1 MATFLNYD
9 DQGFIVG
16 TKRLESG
23 IKSIGEDTQ
32 EIIQILKSQ
41 NQINQT
47 VLNRIAKS
55 NERIANKK
63 SMRIKGVVPTYDPTS
78 PGRNNASQPSMQSQA
93 QSKQQHR
100 QKLSSTSQPAQKEAR
115 AAGRKSSDTLSNVT
129 SSAKIKSGST
139 LANRANNQS
148 DSGSSGANRSSA
160 GRGGAQSPEAA
171 NNAAGS
177 VPGATDASRKANN
190 PTGKNGREKKQ
201 KDSDRDELGRFTAKE
216 KTLFDSL
223 SKIAKSGRT
232 GYGSYGGAQNI
243 DPLIASVNEVKD
255 IASPI
260 FNMAMKTGKMG
271 GAAGKAALRAGRFSF
286 SKYKSLKRKEP
297 LPKEQARHNK
307 QNEETLGEILK
318 RMPGGEGSLL
328 GKMGRGLGLLGGGRG
343 KGKGKDKDRKGNK
356 NKGKG
361 IKSILAGGAG
371 AAVLGAGKIGGEGI
385 KKAAKV
391 VGSAKVLG
399 PLATAVGISNL
410 IGQWKELDHKEKS
423 ENVGGLAG
431 GSVGAVAGGAL
442 GTALIPIPVVGTAI
456 GAAVGGWLGSEGGEV
471 LGSTASPHIKSWTDS
486 VKAYNLPQK
495 MQTKWETG
503 LAPVFSKLS
512 EAAGGMKSWL
522 SRMGGGVSS
531 FFGGGGDGS
540 GGWKVDFGSG
550 LTSAKD
556 GVTYKMGAKNFSGGV
571 IDCSGWVDQLNKDTV
586 RQIEEQLGPEAAKRA
601 RINAGNGAAGI
612 IQSEEKKGHLVAT
625 ANSWAQLDIN
635 KLQAGMVIGESRGEH
650 ARKEGRYKDIGHIVQ
665 IIEENGVKYV
675 SESTSA
681 KGKDGKS
688 GVRKTELSEYIKNL
702 NGRQFGVTVVDP
714 YKELRGQLSGG
725 GAVDVSSSRLTI
737 KDQQAKR
744 DEAMQYFVS
753 QGWTKQQAAG
763 IVGNIQK
770 ESRFDPRAQGDK
782 DKNGVYRAHGL
793 AQWRDSRL
801 ADFRSVMGK
810 SVQQASFEEQL
821 AFIQYELTKGKEK
834 SAGNRLKKATTADQA
849 GAIVSEFYER
859 PGAVEAEK
867 KERGQIAQGIY
878 NNTAVQSVQQK
889 TKTTNSVLGVNVGGL
904 ANNFVAGNT
913 PAYQPAS
920 KSLGLELGASMLKSV
935 LNIPDMPSFRLP
947 LAGSGLDK
955 PIIVQS
961 NNDNIGQNVSDR
973 GLAHAITGGLGEGR
987 YWG

>member
-1 MATFLNYD
+1 MATYLNYD

-16 TKRLESG
+16 TRRLESG

-177 VPGATDASRKANN
+177 VPGATGASRKTNN

-232 GYGSYGGAQNI
+232 GYGSYGSAQNI
-243 DPLIASVNEVKD
+243 DPLIASANEVKD

-260 FNMAMKTGKMG
+260 FNMAMKAGKMG
-271 GAAGKAALRAGRFSF
+271 GAAGKAALKAGRFSL

-318 RMPGGEGSLL
+318 RMPGSEGSLL
-328 GKMGRGLGLLGGGRG
+328 GKLGRGLGLLGGGKGR
-343 KGKGKDKDRKGNK
+343 GKGKDKDRKGNK
-356 NKGKG
+356 SKGKG

-371 AAVLGAGKIGGEGI
+371 AAVLGAGKIGGEGV

-399 PLATAVGISNL
+399 PLATAVGMGNL

-423 ENVGGLAG
+423 EDIGGLAG

-456 GAAVGGWLGSEGGEV
+456 GAAVGGWIGSEGGEV
-471 LGSTASPHIKSWTDS
+471 LGRTASPHIKSWTDS
-486 VKAYNLPQK
+486 IKAYNLPQK
-495 MQTKWETG
+495 MQYKWESG
-503 LAPVFSKLS
+503 LAPVLSKLS

-522 SRMGGGVSS
+522 SRMSDGVGS
-531 FFGGGGDGS
+531 FFGGGDGS

-650 ARKEGRYKDIGHIVQ
+650 AKGRHKNIGHIVQ

-688 GVRKTELSEYIKNL
+688 GVRKTELSEYVKNL

-725 GAVDVSSSRLTI
+725 GAVDVSSSRLTT

-834 SAGNRLKKATTADQA
+834 SAGNKLKKATTADQA

-878 NNTAVQSVQQK
+878 NNTAVQSAQQK

-935 LNIPDMPSFRLP
+935 LNVPDMPSFRLP

-973 GLAHAITGGLGEGR
+973 GLAHAITGGLGESR
-987 YWG
+987 YWS

>member
-1 MATFLNYD
+1 MATYLNYD

-55 NERIANKK
+55 NEGIANKK
-63 SMRIKGVVPTYDPTS
+63 SMRIQGVVPTYDPTS
-78 PGRNNASQPSMQSQA
+78 PGRNNNASQPSMQGQA

-129 SSAKIKSGST
+129 SSAKVKSGST

-160 GRGGAQSPEAA
+160 GRGGAAQSPEAA

-177 VPGATDASRKANN
+177 VPGATGAARKANN

-201 KDSDRDELGRFTAKE
+201 KDSDRDEKGRFTAKE

-243 DPLIASVNEVKD
+243 DPLIASANEVKD

-260 FNMAMKTGKMG
+260 FNMAMKAGKMG
-271 GAAGKAALRAGRFSF
+271 GAAGKAALKAGRFSF

-297 LPKEQARHNK
+297 LPKDQARHNK

-318 RMPGGEGSLL
+318 RMPSSEGSLL
-328 GKMGRGLGLLGGGRG
+328 GKMGRGLGLLGGGKG

-356 NKGKG
+356 NKSKG

-371 AAVLGAGKIGGEGI
+371 AAVLGAGKIGSEGV

-391 VGSAKVLG
+391 IGSAKVLG
-399 PLATAVGISNL
+399 PLATAVGMSNL
-410 IGQWKELDHKEKS
+410 IGQWKERDHKEKS
-423 ENVGGLAG
+423 EDIGSLAG

-456 GAAVGGWLGSEGGEV
+456 GAAVGGWIGSEGGEV

-486 VKAYNLPQK
+486 IKAYNLPQK
-495 MQTKWETG
+495 MQYKWESG
-503 LAPVFSKLS
+503 LAPVLSKLS

-522 SRMGGGVSS
+522 SRMSDGVGS
-531 FFGGGGDGS
+531 FFGGGDGS

-571 IDCSGWVDQLNKDTV
+571 IDCSGWVDQLNKDTI

-688 GVRKTELSEYIKNL
+688 GVRKTELSEYVKNL

-725 GAVDVSSSRLTI
+725 GTVDVSSSRLTT
-737 KDQQAKR
+737 KDQQARR

-753 QGWTKQQAAG
+753 QGWSKAQAAG

-770 ESRFDPRAQGDK
+770 ESMFNYKALGD
-782 DKNGVYRAHGL
+782 NGKAFGL
-793 AQWRDSRL
+793 AQWHPDRQ
-801 ADFRSVMGK
+801 ANFKKAYGK
-810 SVQQASFEEQL
+810 DIRQASYKEQL
-821 AFIQYELTKGKEK
+821 AFINYELTKGEEK
-834 SAGNRLKKATTADQA
+834 SAGNKLKKAKTAGQA
-849 GAIVSEFYER
+849 GAVVSEFYER
-859 PGAVEAEK
+859 PKAVEAEK
-867 KERGQIAQGIY
+867 RERAKIAEGIY
-878 NNTAVQSVQQK
+878 NNTVVQSVQQK
-889 TKTTNSVLGVNVGGL
+889 SKTTNSVLGVNAGGL

-913 PAYQPAS
+913 PAYLPAS
-920 KSLGLELGASMLKSV
+920 QSIGLDLGASILKNV
-935 LNIPDMPSFRLP
+935 LNIPEMPSFKLP

-973 GLAHAITGGLGEGR
+973 GLAHAITGGLGESR
-987 YWG
+987 YWS

>member
-1 MATFLNYD
+1 MATYLNYD

-47 VLNRIAKS
+47 VLNRIANS

-63 SMRIKGVVPTYDPTS
+63 SMRIQGVVPTYDPTS

-93 QSKQQHR
+93 QSKQRHR

-129 SSAKIKSGST
+129 SSAKVKSGST

-148 DSGSSGANRSSA
+148 DSGSSGANRSRA

-171 NNAAGS
+171 NNAAGR
-177 VPGATDASRKANN
+177 VPGATGAARKANN

-243 DPLIASVNEVKD
+243 DPLIASANEVKD

-260 FNMAMKTGKMG
+260 FNMATKTGKMG

-297 LPKEQARHNK
+297 LPKDQERHNK

-318 RMPGGEGSLL
+318 RMPGSEGSLL
-328 GKMGRGLGLLGGGRG
+328 GKMGRGLGLLGGG
-343 KGKGKDKDRKGNK
+343 KGKGKDKDRKGGK
-356 NKGKG
+356 DKGKG

-385 KKAAKV
+385 KKAAKAF
-391 VGSAKVLG
+391 GSAKVLG
-399 PLATAVGISNL
+399 PLATAVGMGNL

-423 ENVGGLAG
+423 EDIGSLAG

-456 GAAVGGWLGSEGGEV
+456 GAAVGGWIGSEGGEV

-486 VKAYNLPQK
+486 IKAYNLPQK
-495 MQTKWETG
+495 MQSKWESG
-503 LAPVFSKLS
+503 LAPVLSKLG

-522 SRMGGGVSS
+522 SRMSDGVGS
-531 FFGGGGDGS
+531 FFGGGDGGS

-556 GVTYKMGAKNFSGGV
+556 GVTYKMGAKDFSGGV
-571 IDCSGWVDQLNKDTV
+571 IDCSGWVDQLNKDTIK
-586 RQIEEQLGPEAAKRA
+586 QIEAQLGPEAAKRA
-601 RINAGNGAAGI
+601 RIDASGGAAGI
-612 IQSEEKKGHLVAT
+612 IQSEEKKGHLMTT

-635 KLQAGMVIGESRGEH
+635 KLQAGMVIGESRGSH
-650 ARKEGRYKDIGHIVQ
+650 AKGRHKNIGHIVQ

-688 GVRKTELSEYIKNL
+688 GVRKTELSEYVKNL

-725 GAVDVSSSRLTI
+725 GAVDVSSSRLTT

-782 DKNGVYRAHGL
+782 DKKGVYRAHGL

-834 SAGNRLKKATTADQA
+834 SAGNKLKKATTADQA

-973 GLAHAITGGLGEGR
+973 GLAHAITGGLGESR
-987 YWG
+987 YWS

>member
-1 MATFLNYD
+1 MATILNYD

-16 TKRLESG
+16 TRRLESG
-23 IKSIGEDTQ
+23 MKSIGEDTQ

-63 SMRIKGVVPTYDPTS
+63 SMRIQGVVPTYDPTS

-115 AAGRKSSDTLSNVT
+115 AAGRKSSDTLSNVS
-129 SSAKIKSGST
+129 SSAKVKSGST

-160 GRGGAQSPEAA
+160 SRGGGQSPEVA

-177 VPGATDASRKANN
+177 VPGAARKANN

-243 DPLIASVNEVKD
+243 DPLIASANEVQD

-260 FNMAMKTGKMG
+260 FNMATKAGKMG

-318 RMPGGEGSLL
+318 RMPSGEGSLL
-328 GKMGRGLGLLGGGRG
+328 GKLGRGLGLLGGGG
-343 KGKGKDKDRKGNK
+343 KGKGKSKGKD
-356 NKGKG
+356 KGKG
-361 IKSILAGGAG
+361 KGKGVKAILSGAG
-371 AAVLGAGKIGGEGI
+371 AAILGAGKSGGKHI
-385 KKAAKV
+385 DNAAKAL
-391 VGSAKVLG
+391 GKTRVLA
-399 PLATAVGISNL
+399 PLATAISAASLANEW
-410 IGQWKELDHKEKS
+410 GGLDHKQKS
-423 ENVGGLAG
+423 EGVGGLVG
-431 GSVGAVAGGAL
+431 GSAGAVAGGAV
-442 GTALIPIPVVGTAI
+442 GSFLIPIPVVGTAI
-456 GAAVGGWLGSEGGEV
+456 GAAVGGWLGSEGGEA
-471 LGSTASPHIKSWTDS
+471 LGSAASPHIQSWTNSLKRHD
-486 VKAYNLPQK
+486 LPK
-495 MQTKWETG
+495 RMEETWKTG
-503 LAPVFSKLS
+503 LLPVLS
-512 EAAGGMKSWL
+512 RLGDAAGGMKSWL
-522 SRMGGGVSS
+522 SRMSDGFGS
-531 FFGGGGDGS
+531 FFGGGNGS

-688 GVRKTELSEYIKNL
+688 GVRKTELSEYVKNL

-725 GAVDVSSSRLTI
+725 GTVDVSSSRLTT
-737 KDQQAKR
+737 KDQQARR

-753 QGWTKQQAAG
+753 QGWSKAQAAG

-770 ESRFDPRAQGDK
+770 ESMFNYKALGD
-782 DKNGVYRAHGL
+782 NGKAFGL
-793 AQWRDSRL
+793 AQWHPDRQ
-801 ADFRSVMGK
+801 ANFKKAYGK
-810 SVQQASFEEQL
+810 DIRQASYNEQL
-821 AFIQYELTKGKEK
+821 AFINYELTKGEEK
-834 SAGNRLKKATTADQA
+834 SAGNKLKKAKTAGQA
-849 GAIVSEFYER
+849 GAVVSEFYER
-859 PGAVEAEK
+859 PKAVEAEK
-867 KERGQIAQGIY
+867 RERAKIAEGIY

-889 TKTTNSVLGVNVGGL
+889 TKTTNSALGVNVGGL

-973 GLAHAITGGLGEGR
+973 GLAHAITGGLGESR

>member
-1 MATFLNYD
+1 MAT
-9 DQGFIVG
+9 
-16 TKRLESG
+16 
-23 IKSIGEDTQ
+23 
-32 EIIQILKSQ
+32 
-41 NQINQT
+41 
-47 VLNRIAKS
+47 
-55 NERIANKK
+55 
-63 SMRIKGVVPTYDPTS
+63 
-78 PGRNNASQPSMQSQA
+78 
-93 QSKQQHR
+93 
-100 QKLSSTSQPAQKEAR
+100 
-115 AAGRKSSDTLSNVT
+115 
-129 SSAKIKSGST
+129 
-139 LANRANNQS
+139 
-148 DSGSSGANRSSA
+148 
-160 GRGGAQSPEAA
+160 
-171 NNAAGS
+171 
-177 VPGATDASRKANN
+177 KA
-190 PTGKNGREKKQ
+190 
-201 KDSDRDELGRFTAKE
+201 
-216 KTLFDSL
+216 
-223 SKIAKSGRT
+223 
-232 GYGSYGGAQNI
+232 
-243 DPLIASVNEVKD
+243 
-255 IASPI
+255 
-260 FNMAMKTGKMG
+260 GKMG
-271 GAAGKAALRAGRFSF
+271 GAAGKAALRTGRFSF

-318 RMPGGEGSLL
+318 RMPSGEGSLL

-343 KGKGKDKDRKGNK
+343 KGKGKDKDRKSGK
-356 NKGKG
+356 DKGKG

-371 AAVLGAGKIGGEGI
+371 AAVLGAGKIGGEGV
-385 KKAAKV
+385 KKAARV

-399 PLATAVGISNL
+399 PLATAVGLGNL

-431 GSVGAVAGGAL
+431 GSVGAVAGGSL

-486 VKAYNLPQK
+486 IKTYNLPQK
-495 MQTKWETG
+495 MQSKWESG
-503 LAPVFSKLS
+503 LAPVLSKLS

-531 FFGGGGDGS
+531 FFGGGGGGL

-556 GVTYKMGAKNFSGGV
+556 GVTYKMGAKDFSGGV

-601 RINAGNGAAGI
+601 RIDASGGAAGI
-612 IQSEEKKGHLVAT
+612 IQSEEKKGHLMTT

-635 KLQAGMVIGESRGEH
+635 KLQAGMVIGESRGSH
-650 ARKEGRYKDIGHIVQ
+650 AKGRHKNIGHIVQ
-665 IIEENGVKYV
+665 IVEENGVKYV

-688 GVRKTELSEYIKNL
+688 GVRKTELSEYVKNL

-725 GAVDVSSSRLTI
+725 GAVDVSSSRLTT

-834 SAGNRLKKATTADQA
+834 SAGNKLKKATTADQA

-878 NNTAVQSVQQK
+878 NNTAVQSAQQK
-889 TKTTNSVLGVNVGGL
+889 TKTTNSALGVNVGGL

-920 KSLGLELGASMLKSV
+920 KSLGLELGDSMLKSV

-973 GLAHAITGGLGEGR
+973 GLAHAITGGLGESR

>member
-1 MATFLNYD
+1 MATYLNYD

-16 TKRLESG
+16 TRRLESG

-177 VPGATDASRKANN
+177 VPGATGASRKTNN

-232 GYGSYGGAQNI
+232 GYGSYGSAQNI
-243 DPLIASVNEVKD
+243 DPLIASANEVKD

-260 FNMAMKTGKMG
+260 FNMAMKAGKMG
-271 GAAGKAALRAGRFSF
+271 GAAGKAALKAGRFSL

-318 RMPGGEGSLL
+318 RMPGSEGSLL
-328 GKMGRGLGLLGGGRG
+328 GKLGRGLGLLGGGKG

-356 NKGKG
+356 SKGKG

-371 AAVLGAGKIGGEGI
+371 AAVLGAGKIGGEGV

-399 PLATAVGISNL
+399 PLATAVGMGNL

-423 ENVGGLAG
+423 EDIGGLAG

-456 GAAVGGWLGSEGGEV
+456 GAAVGGWIGSEGGEV
-471 LGSTASPHIKSWTDS
+471 LGRTASPHIKSWTDS
-486 VKAYNLPQK
+486 IKAYNLPQK
-495 MQTKWETG
+495 MQYKWESG
-503 LAPVFSKLS
+503 LAPVLSKLS

-522 SRMGGGVSS
+522 SRMSDGVGS
-531 FFGGGGDGS
+531 FFGGGDGS

-650 ARKEGRYKDIGHIVQ
+650 AKGRHKNIGHIVQ

-688 GVRKTELSEYIKNL
+688 GVRKTELSEYVKNL

-725 GAVDVSSSRLTI
+725 GAVDVSSSRLTT

-834 SAGNRLKKATTADQA
+834 SAGNKLKKATTADQA

-878 NNTAVQSVQQK
+878 NNTAVQSAQQK

-935 LNIPDMPSFRLP
+935 LNVPDMPSFRLP

-973 GLAHAITGGLGEGR
+973 GLAHAITGGLGESR
-987 YWG
+987 YWS

>member
-16 TKRLESG
+16 TRRLESG

-78 PGRNNASQPSMQSQA
+78 PGRNNASQPSMQGQA

-100 QKLSSTSQPAQKEAR
+100 QQLSSASQTAQKEAR
-115 AAGRKSSDTLSNVT
+115 AAGRKSSDTLSNIT
-129 SSAKIKSGST
+129 SSAQVKSGST
-139 LANRANNQS
+139 PANRANNQS
-148 DSGSSGANRSSA
+148 DSGSSGANRLSA
-160 GRGGAQSPEAA
+160 GRGGAQSLEVA

-177 VPGATDASRKANN
+177 VPGAAGAARKANN
-190 PTGKNGREKKQ
+190 PTGKNGREKK
-201 KDSDRDELGRFTAKE
+201 KNDSDRDELGRFTAKE

-223 SKIAKSGRT
+223 SKIAKSGGA
-232 GYGSYGGAQNI
+232 GYGSYGGAQDI
-243 DPLIASVNEVKD
+243 DPLIASANEVKD

-260 FNMAMKTGKMG
+260 FNMATKAGKMG
-271 GAAGKAALRAGRFSF
+271 GAAGKAALRAGRFSL

-328 GKMGRGLGLLGGGRG
+328 GKMGRGLGLLGGGKG
-343 KGKGKDKDRKGNK
+343 KGKGKDKAKD
-356 NKGKG
+356 KGKG
-361 IKSILAGGAG
+361 KGKGVKAILSGAG
-371 AAVLGAGKIGGEGI
+371 AAVLGAGKIGGEGV

-399 PLATAVGISNL
+399 PLATAVGMGNL
-410 IGQWKELDHKEKS
+410 IGQWKELDHEEKS
-423 ENVGGLAG
+423 EGVGGLAG
-431 GSVGAVAGGAL
+431 GGAGAVAGGAL
-442 GTALIPIPVVGTAI
+442 GTALIPVPVVGTAI
-456 GAAVGGWLGSEGGEV
+456 GAAVGGWIGREGGEV
-471 LGSTASPHIKSWTDS
+471 LGRTASPYIKSWTDS
-486 VKAYNLPQK
+486 IKAYNLPQK
-495 MQTKWETG
+495 MQSKWESG
-503 LAPVFSKLS
+503 LAPVLSKLR

-522 SRMGGGVSS
+522 SRMGDGVSS
-531 FFGGGGDGS
+531 FFGGGDGGS

-556 GVTYKMGAKNFSGGV
+556 GVTYKMGAKDFSGGV
-571 IDCSGWVDQLNKDTV
+571 IDCSGWVNQLNKDTV
-586 RQIEEQLGPEAAKRA
+586 KQIEAQLGPEAAKRA
-601 RINAGNGAAGI
+601 RIDASGGAAGI
-612 IQSEEKKGHLVAT
+612 IQSEEKKGHLMTT

-650 ARKEGRYKDIGHIVQ
+650 ARKEGRYKGIGHIVQ
-665 IIEENGVKYV
+665 IVEENGVKYV

-688 GVRKTELSEYIKNL
+688 GVRKTELSEYVRNL

-725 GAVDVSSSRLTI
+725 GGTVDVSSSRLTT
-737 KDQQAKR
+737 KQQQAKR
-744 DEAMQYFVS
+744 DEAMQYFMS
-753 QGWTKQQAAG
+753 QGWTKEQAAG

-770 ESRFDPRAQGDK
+770 ESMFNYKALGDK
-782 DKNGVYRAHGL
+782 NKQGVYQAYGL
-793 AQWRDSRL
+793 AQWHPDRQ
-801 ADFRSVMGK
+801 ADFKKAFGK
-810 SVQQASFEEQL
+810 DIKQASYKEQL
-821 AFIQYELTKGKEK
+821 AFINYELTKGDEK
-834 SAGNRLKKATTADQA
+834 AAGNKLKKAKTAGQA

-859 PGAVEAEK
+859 PKAVEAEK
-867 KERGQIAQGIY
+867 RERARIAEGIY
-878 NNTAVQSVQQK
+878 NNTVVQSVQKK
-889 TKTTNSVLGVNVGGL
+889 TKTTNSILGVNVGGL

-920 KSLGLELGASMLKSV
+920 QSIGLDLGTSILKNV
-935 LNIPDMPSFRLP
+935 LNIPEMPSFKLP
-947 LAGSGLDK
+947 LAGGGLDK
-955 PIIVQS
+955 PIVVQS
-961 NNDNIGQNVSDR
+961 NNESIGQNVSDR
-973 GLAHAITGGLGEGR
+973 DLAHAITGGIGMSR
-987 YWG
+987 AWG

>member
-16 TKRLESG
+16 TRRLESG

-47 VLNRIAKS
+47 VLNRIAKT

-63 SMRIKGVVPTYDPTS
+63 SMRIQGVVPIYDPTS
-78 PGRNNASQPSMQSQA
+78 PGRNNASQPENKAQA
-93 QSKQQHR
+93 QAQARKQYR
-100 QKLSSTSQPAQKEAR
+100 QQISSQPAQKEAR
-115 AAGRKSSDTLSNVT
+115 AAGRKSSDTLINVT
-129 SSAKIKSGST
+129 SSAKVKSGSA
-139 LANRANNQS
+139 LANRANNQG
-148 DSGSSGANRSSA
+148 DSGSSGVNRSGSSRSRA
-160 GRGGAQSPEAA
+160 EGPEAA
-171 NNAAGS
+171 NSAAGS
-177 VPGATDASRKANN
+177 VPGAARKANN

-201 KDSDRDELGRFTAKE
+201 KDSDRDEKGRFTAKE

-232 GYGSYGGAQNI
+232 GYGSYGGAQDI
-243 DPLIASVNEVKD
+243 DPLISAANEVKD

-260 FNMAMKTGKMG
+260 FNMATKAGKMG

-297 LPKEQARHNK
+297 LPKDQARHNK

-318 RMPGGEGSLL
+318 RMPSSEGSLL
-328 GKMGRGLGLLGGGRG
+328 GTLGRGLGLLGGGRG
-343 KGKGKDKDRKGNK
+343 KGKGKDKGRKGGK
-356 NKGKG
+356 DKGKG
-361 IKSILAGGAG
+361 IRSILAGGAG
-371 AAVLGAGKIGGEGI
+371 AAVLGAGKIGSEGI

-391 VGSAKVLG
+391 VGNARVLG
-399 PLATAVGISNL
+399 PLATAVGMGNL
-410 IGQWKELDHKEKS
+410 IGQWKERDHKEKS
-423 ENVGGLAG
+423 EDIGSLAG

-442 GTALIPIPVVGTAI
+442 GTAFIPIPVVGTAI
-456 GAAVGGWLGSEGGEV
+456 GAAVGGWIGSEGGEV
-471 LGSTASPHIKSWTDS
+471 LGGTASPYIKSWTDS
-486 VKAYNLPQK
+486 IKAYNLPQK
-495 MQTKWETG
+495 MQAKWETG
-503 LAPVFSKLS
+503 LVPVFSKLS
-512 EAAGGMKSWL
+512 DAAGGMKSWL
-522 SRMGGGVSS
+522 SRMGDGVSS
-531 FFGGGGDGS
+531 FFGGGGSGS

-556 GVTYKMGAKNFSGGV
+556 GVTYKMGAKDFSGGV
-571 IDCSGWVDQLNKDTV
+571 IDCSGWVDQLNKDTI

-601 RINAGNGAAGI
+601 RIDASGGAAGI
-612 IQSEEKKGHLVAT
+612 IQSEEKKGHLMTT

-635 KLQAGMVIGESRGEH
+635 KLQAGMVIGESRGSH
-650 ARKEGRYKDIGHIVQ
+650 AKGRHKNIGHIVQ
-665 IIEENGVKYV
+665 IVEENGVKYV

-688 GVRKTELSEYIKNL
+688 GVRKTELSEYVKNL

-725 GAVDVSSSRLTI
+725 GTVDVSSSRLTT
-737 KDQQAKR
+737 KDQQARR

-753 QGWTKQQAAG
+753 QGWSKAQAAG

-770 ESRFDPRAQGDK
+770 ESMFNYKALGD
-782 DKNGVYRAHGL
+782 NGKAFGL
-793 AQWRDSRL
+793 AQWHPDRQ
-801 ADFRSVMGK
+801 ANFKKAYGK
-810 SVQQASFEEQL
+810 DIRQASYKEQL
-821 AFIQYELTKGKEK
+821 AFINYELTKGDERK
-834 SAGNRLKKATTADQA
+834 AGNKLKKAKTAGQA

-859 PGAVEAEK
+859 PKAVEAEK
-867 KERGQIAQGIY
+867 RERAKIAEGIY

-913 PAYQPAS
+913 PAYLPAS
-920 KSLGLELGASMLKSV
+920 QSIGLDLGASILKNV
-935 LNIPDMPSFRLP
+935 LNIPEMPSFKLP
-947 LAGSGLDK
+947 LAGGGLDK
-955 PIIVQS
+955 PIVVQS
-961 NNDNIGQNVSDR
+961 NNESIGQNVSDR
-973 GLAHAITGGLGEGR
+973 DLAHAITGGIGMSR
-987 YWG
+987 AWG

>member
-1 MATFLNYD
+1 MATYLNYD

-55 NERIANKK
+55 NERTANKK
-63 SMRIKGVVPTYDPTS
+63 SMRIQGVVPTYDPTS
-78 PGRNNASQPSMQSQA
+78 PGRNNASQPSMQGQA

-100 QKLSSTSQPAQKEAR
+100 QKLSSASQPAQKETR

-129 SSAKIKSGST
+129 SNAKVKSGST
-139 LANRANNQS
+139 PANRANNQS

-160 GRGGAQSPEAA
+160 SRGGAQSPEAA

-177 VPGATDASRKANN
+177 IPGATGAARKANN
-190 PTGKNGREKKQ
+190 PTGENGREKKQ
-201 KDSDRDELGRFTAKE
+201 KESDRDEKGRFTAKE

-243 DPLIASVNEVKD
+243 DPLIASANEVKD

-260 FNMAMKTGKMG
+260 FNMATKAGKMG
-271 GAAGKAALRAGRFSF
+271 GAAGKAVLRAGRFSF

-318 RMPGGEGSLL
+318 RMPSGEGSLL
-328 GKMGRGLGLLGGGRG
+328 GRLGRGLGLLGGGRG
-343 KGKGKDKDRKGNK
+343 KGRGKDKDRKGGK
-356 NKGKG
+356 DKGKG
-361 IKSILAGGAG
+361 IRSILAGGAG
-371 AAVLGAGKIGGEGI
+371 AAVLGAGKIGSEGI

-391 VGSAKVLG
+391 VGNARVLG
-399 PLATAVGISNL
+399 PLATAVGMSNL
-410 IGQWKELDHKEKS
+410 IGQWKERDHKEKS
-423 ENVGGLAG
+423 EDVGSLAG

-442 GTALIPIPVVGTAI
+442 GTAFIPIPVVGTAI
-456 GAAVGGWLGSEGGEV
+456 GAAVGGWIGSEGGEV

-486 VKAYNLPQK
+486 IKAYNLPQK

-503 LAPVFSKLS
+503 LVPVFSKLS

-531 FFGGGGDGS
+531 FFGFGGDG
-540 GGWKVDFGSG
+540 GMGDWKVDFGSG

-601 RINAGNGAAGI
+601 RIDASGGAAGI
-612 IQSEEKKGHLVAT
+612 IQSEEKKGHLMTT

-635 KLQAGMVIGESRGEH
+635 KLQAGMVIGESRGSH
-650 ARKEGRYKDIGHIVQ
+650 AKGRHKNIGHIVQ

-688 GVRKTELSEYIKNL
+688 GVRKTELSEYVKNL

-725 GAVDVSSSRLTI
+725 GKVDVSSSRLTT
-737 KDQQAKR
+737 KDQQARR
-744 DEAMQYFVS
+744 DEAMQYFMS
-753 QGWTKQQAAG
+753 QGWTKEQAAG

-770 ESRFDPRAQGDK
+770 ESMFNYKALGD
-782 DKNGVYRAHGL
+782 NGKAFGL
-793 AQWRDSRL
+793 AQWHPDRQ
-801 ADFRSVMGK
+801 ANFKKAYGK
-810 SVQQASFEEQL
+810 DIRQASYKEQL
-821 AFIQYELTKGKEK
+821 AFINYELTKGDEK
-834 SAGNRLKKATTADQA
+834 KAGNKLKKAKTAGQA

-859 PGAVEAEK
+859 PKAVEAEK
-867 KERGQIAQGIY
+867 RERAKIAEGIY

-913 PAYQPAS
+913 PAYLPAS
-920 KSLGLELGASMLKSV
+920 QSIGLDLGASILKNV
-935 LNIPDMPSFRLP
+935 LNIPEMPSFKLP
-947 LAGSGLDK
+947 LAGGGLDK
-955 PIIVQS
+955 PIVVQS
-961 NNDNIGQNVSDR
+961 NNESIGQNVSDR
-973 GLAHAITGGLGEGR
+973 DLAHAITGGIGMSR
-987 YWG
+987 AWS

>member
-1 MATFLNYD
+1 
-9 DQGFIVG
+9 
-16 TKRLESG
+16 
-23 IKSIGEDTQ
+23 
-32 EIIQILKSQ
+32 
-41 NQINQT
+41 
-47 VLNRIAKS
+47 
-55 NERIANKK
+55 
-63 SMRIKGVVPTYDPTS
+63 
-78 PGRNNASQPSMQSQA
+78 MQSQA

-115 AAGRKSSDTLSNVT
+115 AAGRKSSDTLINVT
-129 SSAKIKSGST
+129 SSAKVKSGST

-148 DSGSSGANRSSA
+148 DSGSSGANRLSA
-160 GRGGAQSPEAA
+160 GRGQSPEVA

-177 VPGATDASRKANN
+177 VPGAARKANN

-243 DPLIASVNEVKD
+243 DPLIASANEVQD

-260 FNMAMKTGKMG
+260 FNMATKAGKMG

-318 RMPGGEGSLL
+318 RMPSGEGSLL
-328 GKMGRGLGLLGGGRG
+328 GRLGRCLGLLGGGRG
-343 KGKGKDKDRKGNK
+343 KGRGKDKDRKGGK
-356 NKGKG
+356 DKGKG

-385 KKAAKV
+385 KKAAKAF
-391 VGSAKVLG
+391 GSAKVLG
-399 PLATAVGISNL
+399 PLATAVGMGNL

-423 ENVGGLAG
+423 EDIGSLAG

-456 GAAVGGWLGSEGGEV
+456 GAAVGGWIGSEGGEV

-531 FFGGGGDGS
+531 FFGGGGDGL

-681 KGKDGKS
+681 KGKDGKT

-725 GAVDVSSSRLTI
+725 GAVDVSSSRLTT

-834 SAGNRLKKATTADQA
+834 SAGNKLKKATTAD
-849 GAIVSEFYER
+849 
-859 PGAVEAEK
+859 
-867 KERGQIAQGIY
+867 
-878 NNTAVQSVQQK
+878 
-889 TKTTNSVLGVNVGGL
+889 L
-904 ANNFVAGNT
+904 T
-913 PAYQPAS
+913 PAV
-920 KSLGLELGASMLKSV
+920 KSV
-935 LNIPDMPSFRLP
+935 HLN
-947 LAGSGLDK
+947 
-955 PIIVQS
+955 
-961 NNDNIGQNVSDR
+961 
-973 GLAHAITGGLGEGR
+973 LGDFN
-987 YWG
+987 YAA

>member
-1 MATFLNYD
+1 MATYLNYD

-55 NERIANKK
+55 NERTANKK
-63 SMRIKGVVPTYDPTS
+63 SMRIQGVVPTYDPTS

-100 QKLSSTSQPAQKEAR
+100 QKLSSTNQPAQKEAR

-129 SSAKIKSGST
+129 SSAKVKSGST

-160 GRGGAQSPEAA
+160 SRGGAQSPEAA

-177 VPGATDASRKANN
+177 VPGTNGAARKANN

-260 FNMAMKTGKMG
+260 FNMATKAGKMG

-297 LPKEQARHNK
+297 LPKDQARHNK

-318 RMPGGEGSLL
+318 RMPGSEGSLL
-328 GKMGRGLGLLGGGRG
+328 GKLGRGLGLLGGGKGR
-343 KGKGKDKDRKGNK
+343 GKGKDKDRKGNK
-356 NKGKG
+356 SKGKG
-361 IKSILAGGAG
+361 VRSILAGGAG
-371 AAVLGAGKIGGEGI
+371 AAVLGAGKIGSEGI

-399 PLATAVGISNL
+399 PLATAVGMGNL
-410 IGQWKELDHKEKS
+410 IGQWKERDHKEKS
-423 ENVGGLAG
+423 EDIGSLAG

-456 GAAVGGWLGSEGGEV
+456 GAAVGGWIGSEGGEV

-486 VKAYNLPQK
+486 IKAYNLPQK
-495 MQTKWETG
+495 MQSKWESG
-503 LAPVFSKLS
+503 LAPVLSKLS

-522 SRMGGGVSS
+522 SRMGGGVGS

-688 GVRKTELSEYIKNL
+688 GVRKTELSEYVKNL

-725 GAVDVSSSRLTI
+725 GTVDVSSSRLTT
-737 KDQQAKR
+737 KDQQARR

-753 QGWTKQQAAG
+753 QGWSKAQAAG

-770 ESRFDPRAQGDK
+770 ESMFNYKALGD
-782 DKNGVYRAHGL
+782 NGKAFGL
-793 AQWRDSRL
+793 AQWHPDRQ
-801 ADFRSVMGK
+801 ANFKKAYGK
-810 SVQQASFEEQL
+810 DIRQASYNEQL
-821 AFIQYELTKGKEK
+821 AFINYELTKGEEK
-834 SAGNRLKKATTADQA
+834 SAGNKLKKAKTAGQA
-849 GAIVSEFYER
+849 GAVVSEFYER
-859 PGAVEAEK
+859 PKAVEAEK
-867 KERGQIAQGIY
+867 RERAKIAEGIY

-889 TKTTNSVLGVNVGGL
+889 TKTTNSALGVNVGGL

-973 GLAHAITGGLGEGR
+973 GLAHAITGGLGESR

>member
-1 MATFLNYD
+1 MATYLNYD

-47 VLNRIAKS
+47 TLNRIAKS

-78 PGRNNASQPSMQSQA
+78 PGRNNNASQPSMQGQA

-100 QKLSSTSQPAQKEAR
+100 QKLSSTSQQAQKEAR

-129 SSAKIKSGST
+129 SSAKVKSGST

-177 VPGATDASRKANN
+177 IPGATGASRKANN

-243 DPLIASVNEVKD
+243 DPLIASANEVQD

-260 FNMAMKTGKMG
+260 FNMATKAGKMG
-271 GAAGKAALRAGRFSF
+271 GAAGNAALRAGRFSF

-318 RMPGGEGSLL
+318 RMPGSEGSLL
-328 GKMGRGLGLLGGGRG
+328 GALGRGLGLLGGGRG
-343 KGKGKDKDRKGNK
+343 KGKGRDKGRKGGK
-356 NKGKG
+356 DKGKG
-361 IKSILAGGAG
+361 IRSILAGGAG
-371 AAVLGAGKIGGEGI
+371 AAVLGAGKIGSEGI
-385 KKAAKV
+385 KKAARV

-399 PLATAVGISNL
+399 PLATAVGMGNL
-410 IGQWKELDHKEKS
+410 IGQWKERDHKEKS
-423 ENVGGLAG
+423 EDIGSLAG

-442 GTALIPIPVVGTAI
+442 GTAFIPIPVVGTAI
-456 GAAVGGWLGSEGGEV
+456 GAAVGGWIGSEGGEV

-486 VKAYNLPQK
+486 IKAYNLPQK

-512 EAAGGMKSWL
+512 DAAGGMKSWL

-531 FFGGGGDGS
+531 FFGGGGDGL
-540 GGWKVDFGSG
+540 GDWKVDFGSG

-556 GVTYKMGAKNFSGGV
+556 GVTYKMGAKDYSGGV
-571 IDCSGWVDQLNKDTV
+571 IDCSGWVDQLNKDTI

-601 RINAGNGAAGI
+601 RIDASGGAAGI
-612 IQSEEKKGHLVAT
+612 IQSEEKKGHLMTT

-635 KLQAGMVIGESRGEH
+635 KLQAGMVIGESRGSH
-650 ARKEGRYKDIGHIVQ
+650 AKGRHKNIGHIVQ

-688 GVRKTELSEYIKNL
+688 GVRKTELSEYVKNL

-714 YKELRGQLSGG
+714 YKELRSQLSGG
-725 GAVDVSSSRLTI
+725 GAVDVSSSRLTT
-737 KDQQAKR
+737 KDQQARR

-753 QGWTKQQAAG
+753 QGWSKAQAAG

-801 ADFRSVMGK
+801 KDFRDVMGK

-834 SAGNRLKKATTADQA
+834 AAGNKLKQAKTAGQS
-849 GAIVSEFYER
+849 GAIVSEHYER

-867 KERGQIAQGIY
+867 RERAKIAEGIY
-878 NNTAVQSVQQK
+878 NNTVVQSVQQK
-889 TKTTNSVLGVNVGGL
+889 SKTTNSVLGVNAGGL

-947 LAGSGLDK
+947 LAGSGQDK

>member
-1 MATFLNYD
+1 MATYLNYD

-16 TKRLESG
+16 TRRLESG

-160 GRGGAQSPEAA
+160 GRGQSPEVA

-177 VPGATDASRKANN
+177 VPGAARKANN

-271 GAAGKAALRAGRFSF
+271 GAAGKAALRAGRFSL

-318 RMPGGEGSLL
+318 RMPNGEGSLL
-328 GKMGRGLGLLGGGRG
+328 GKLGRGLGLLGGGRG
-343 KGKGKDKDRKGNK
+343 KGKGKDKGRKGGK
-356 NKGKG
+356 DKGKG

-371 AAVLGAGKIGGEGI
+371 AAVLGAGKIGGEGV

-399 PLATAVGISNL
+399 PLATAVGMGNL

-423 ENVGGLAG
+423 EDIGDLAG

-456 GAAVGGWLGSEGGEV
+456 GAAVGGWIGSEGGEV

-486 VKAYNLPQK
+486 IKAYNLPQK
-495 MQTKWETG
+495 MQYKWESG
-503 LAPVFSKLS
+503 LAPVLSKLS

-522 SRMGGGVSS
+522 SRMSDGVGS
-531 FFGGGGDGS
+531 FFGGGDGS

-601 RINAGNGAAGI
+601 RIHASGGAAGI
-612 IQSEEKKGHLVAT
+612 I
-625 ANSWAQLDIN
+625 
-635 KLQAGMVIGESRGEH
+635 
-650 ARKEGRYKDIGHIVQ
+650 
-665 IIEENGVKYV
+665 
-675 SESTSA
+675 
-681 KGKDGKS
+681 
-688 GVRKTELSEYIKNL
+688 
-702 NGRQFGVTVVDP
+702 
-714 YKELRGQLSGG
+714 
-725 GAVDVSSSRLTI
+725 
-737 KDQQAKR
+737 
-744 DEAMQYFVS
+744 
-753 QGWTKQQAAG
+753 
-763 IVGNIQK
+763 
-770 ESRFDPRAQGDK
+770 
-782 DKNGVYRAHGL
+782 
-793 AQWRDSRL
+793 
-801 ADFRSVMGK
+801 
-810 SVQQASFEEQL
+810 
-821 AFIQYELTKGKEK
+821 
-834 SAGNRLKKATTADQA
+834 
-849 GAIVSEFYER
+849 
-859 PGAVEAEK
+859 
-867 KERGQIAQGIY
+867 
-878 NNTAVQSVQQK
+878 
-889 TKTTNSVLGVNVGGL
+889 
-904 ANNFVAGNT
+904 
-913 PAYQPAS
+913 
-920 KSLGLELGASMLKSV
+920 
-935 LNIPDMPSFRLP
+935 
-947 LAGSGLDK
+947 
-955 PIIVQS
+955 
-961 NNDNIGQNVSDR
+961 
-973 GLAHAITGGLGEGR
+973 
-987 YWG
+987 

>member
-1 MATFLNYD
+1 MATYLNYD

-55 NERIANKK
+55 NEGIANKK
-63 SMRIKGVVPTYDPTS
+63 SMRIQGVVPTYDPTS
-78 PGRNNASQPSMQSQA
+78 PGRNNASQPSMQGQA

-129 SSAKIKSGST
+129 SSAKVKSGSA

-160 GRGGAQSPEAA
+160 GRGGAQGPEVA

-177 VPGATDASRKANN
+177 VPGATGAARKANN
-190 PTGKNGREKKQ
+190 PTGKNGREKKK
-201 KDSDRDELGRFTAKE
+201 KDSDRDEKGRFTAKE

-260 FNMAMKTGKMG
+260 FNMATKAGKMG

-318 RMPGGEGSLL
+318 RMPSGEGSLL
-328 GKMGRGLGLLGGGRG
+328 GRLGRGLGLLGGGRG
-343 KGKGKDKDRKGNK
+343 KGRGKDKDRKGGK
-356 NKGKG
+356 DKGKG

-371 AAVLGAGKIGGEGI
+371 AAVLGAGKVGGEGI
-385 KKAAKV
+385 KKAAKAF
-391 VGSAKVLG
+391 GSAKVLG
-399 PLATAVGISNL
+399 PLATAVGMGNL

-423 ENVGGLAG
+423 EDIGSLAG

-456 GAAVGGWLGSEGGEV
+456 GAAVGGWLGNEGGEV

-486 VKAYNLPQK
+486 IKAYNLPQK
-495 MQTKWETG
+495 MQSKWESG
-503 LAPVFSKLS
+503 LAPVLSKLG

-522 SRMGGGVSS
+522 SRMGDGVGG
-531 FFGGGGDGS
+531 FFGGGGHGS

-601 RINAGNGAAGI
+601 RIDASGGAAGI
-612 IQSEEKKGHLVAT
+612 IQSEEKKGHLMTT

-635 KLQAGMVIGESRGEH
+635 KLQAGMVIGESRGSH
-650 ARKEGRYKDIGHIVQ
+650 AKGRHKNIGHIVQ
-665 IIEENGVKYV
+665 IVEENGVKYV

-688 GVRKTELSEYIKNL
+688 GVRKTELSEYVKNL

-725 GAVDVSSSRLTI
+725 GGTVDVSSSRLTSQSE
-737 KDQQAKR
+737 KTRRDQ
-744 DEAMQYFVS
+744 AMQYFMS
-753 QGWTKQQAAG
+753 QGWTKEQAAG
-763 IVGNIQK
+763 IVGNLQK
-770 ESRFDPRAQGDK
+770 ESRFDPRAKGDK

-801 ADFRSVMGK
+801 TDFRNTMGK

-834 SAGNRLKKATTADQA
+834 AAGNKLKQAKTAAQA

-947 LAGSGLDK
+947 LAGGGLDK
-955 PIIVQS
+955 PIVVQS
-961 NNDNIGQNVSDR
+961 NNESIGQNVSDR
-973 GLAHAITGGLGEGR
+973 DLAHAITGGIGMSR
-987 YWG
+987 AWS

>member
-1 MATFLNYD
+1 MATYLNYD

-41 NQINQT
+41 NQINKT

-55 NERIANKK
+55 NERTANKK
-63 SMRIKGVVPTYDPTS
+63 SMRIQGVVPTYDPTS
-78 PGRNNASQPSMQSQA
+78 PGRNNASQPSMQGQA

-129 SSAKIKSGST
+129 SSAKVKSGST

-160 GRGGAQSPEAA
+160 GRGGAAQSPEAA

-177 VPGATDASRKANN
+177 VPGATGAARKANN

-243 DPLIASVNEVKD
+243 DPLIASANEVKD

-260 FNMAMKTGKMG
+260 FNMATKAGKMG
-271 GAAGKAALRAGRFSF
+271 GAAGNAALRAGRFSF

-318 RMPGGEGSLL
+318 RMPSGEGSLL
-328 GKMGRGLGLLGGGRG
+328 GRLGRGLGLLGGGRG
-343 KGKGKDKDRKGNK
+343 KGRGKDKDRKGGK
-356 NKGKG
+356 DKGKG

-385 KKAAKV
+385 KKAARV
-391 VGSAKVLG
+391 IGSAKVLG
-399 PLATAVGISNL
+399 PLATAVGMSNL
-410 IGQWKELDHKEKS
+410 IGQWKERDHKEKS
-423 ENVGGLAG
+423 EDIGSLAG

-456 GAAVGGWLGSEGGEV
+456 GVAVGGWIGSEGGEV

-486 VKAYNLPQK
+486 IKAYNLPQK
-495 MQTKWETG
+495 MQAKWETG
-503 LAPVFSKLS
+503 LVPVFSKLS

-531 FFGGGGDGS
+531 FFGGGDDGS
-540 GGWKVDFGSG
+540 GDWKVDFGSG

-556 GVTYKMGAKNFSGGV
+556 GVTYKMGAKDYSGGV
-571 IDCSGWVDQLNKDTV
+571 IDCSGWVDQLNKDTI

-601 RINAGNGAAGI
+601 RIDASGGAAGI
-612 IQSEEKKGHLVAT
+612 IQTEEKKGHLMTT

-635 KLQAGMVIGESRGEH
+635 KLQAGMVIGESRGSH
-650 ARKEGRYKDIGHIVQ
+650 AKGRHKNIGHIVQ
-665 IIEENGVKYV
+665 IVEENGVKYV

-688 GVRKTELSEYIKNL
+688 GVRKTELSEYVKNL

-725 GAVDVSSSRLTI
+725 GTVDVSSSRLTT
-737 KDQQAKR
+737 KDQKARR

-753 QGWTKQQAAG
+753 QGWSKAQAAG

-770 ESRFDPRAQGDK
+770 ESMFNYKALGD
-782 DKNGVYRAHGL
+782 NGKAFGL
-793 AQWRDSRL
+793 AQWHPDRQ
-801 ADFRSVMGK
+801 ANFKKAYGK
-810 SVQQASFEEQL
+810 DIRQASYKEQL
-821 AFIQYELTKGKEK
+821 AFINYELTKGDERK
-834 SAGNRLKKATTADQA
+834 AGNKLKKAKTAGQA

-859 PGAVEAEK
+859 PKAVEAEK
-867 KERGQIAQGIY
+867 RERAKIAEGIY

-889 TKTTNSVLGVNVGGL
+889 TKTTNSALGVNVGGL

-913 PAYQPAS
+913 PAYLPAS
-920 KSLGLELGASMLKSV
+920 QSIGLDLGTSILKNV
-935 LNIPDMPSFRLP
+935 LNIPEMPSFKLP
-947 LAGSGLDK
+947 LAGGGLDK
-955 PIIVQS
+955 PIVVQS

-973 GLAHAITGGLGEGR
+973 GLAHAITGGLGESR
-987 YWG
+987 YWS